1 MRETLLSYLPE
12 FLERGDDT
20 ALMGRSGLR
29 TDYWSYRRLA
39 ETAFQVARE
48 LGSRGLGLGDRL
60 VLWEDNSPEWVAA
73 FLGCLMRGVVVVPLD
88 VQSSPG
94 FVAGIERQTRPGL
107 VLGGSAGAA
116 LEELQSPADSVAGFC
131 RSAARQP
138 PTPDWNFAGKVTG
151 DHLAEIVFTSGTT
164 AAPKGIRL
172 THRNLLANLT
182 PLETEIRKYA
192 KWAAPVHPIRFL
204 SLLPLSHVFGQMMG
218 IFVPPLL
225 GGQALFLNTLNPS
238 EIISAIRRERIS
250 VLATVPRI
258 LDLLRDKIERD
269 EAAQNLRP
277 PLGELFDRSAGR
289 HWLRRWWM
297 FRHVRRRFGWKF
309 WAFLSGGATLD
320 SSTEEFWKKLGYV
333 VMQGYGMTEAAA
345 IISLAH
351 PFRPGRGSIGKP
363 MPGQE
368 IKLDEGGEI
377 LVRGRNISS
386 GYWGTEESSLTD
398 GEGWLRTGD
407 LGQRDDRGNLY
418 FRGRRK
424 EVIVT
429 SAGLNVYPA
438 DIESALNRQ
447 PEIGGS
453 AVVGVDSARGPE
465 PVAVLIPKSPDADP
479 SAAVQRANQSLSPY
493 QQIRH
498 WVVWPERDF
507 PRTATQKVRK
517 RDLVRFASRQGG
529 EPSGQVGD
537 NLEGLRGEILAIV
550 ESITGTS
557 PQRRDREANL
567 TTDLKLDSL
576 ARVALIT
583 QLEDRFRRD
592 LDESKVTEALTL
604 GDLEELLSHP
614 DSLPEAGLREA
625 VPQSP
630 ESGGDPRAPS
640 DPLPDPGSS
649 RAAPGTSGRSWRPYP
664 YPYWSLRRPAT
675 WIRFLFQHCL
685 IRPLTHLLCWTRVS
699 GRRHWRGLREP
710 VLVIANHVTFFDPA
724 LVLARMPWRYRN
736 RLAVAMIGERLRDF
750 RYPPPGRG
758 LARFTDYL
766 AYGATA
772 GGFNA
777 FSLPRLTGFRRS
789 FDYAGEAM
797 DRGYSVL
804 VFPEGARTKDGEI
817 QPFQAG
823 IGLLAA
829 GLGTPVVPAR
839 IEGLYELKQR
849 RFAGIRWPFTR
860 PGQVSVTFGPPLR
873 PSPSDSPQDL
883 TRELEK
889 RLRGLRYRKASAFPE
904 TTGGVIEEGSKK
916 DIHEG
921 TRRTKKGH

>member
-12 FLERGDDT
+12 FLDRGEDT
-20 ALMGRSGLR
+20 ALMGRAGLR

-48 LGSRGLGLGDRL
+48 LGSRGLCLGDRL
-60 VLWEDNSPEWVAA
+60 VLWEDNSPAWVAA

-88 VQSSPG
+88 VQSSPE
-94 FVAGIERQTRPGL
+94 FVAGIERQTRPKL
-107 VLGGSAGAA
+107 VLGGGGGAS
-116 LEELQSPADSVAGFC
+116 LEGLKSPVDSVAGFC
-131 RSAARQP
+131 RSAAAQP
-138 PTPDWNFAGKVTG
+138 PTPDWSYAGKVSG
-151 DHLAEIVFTSGTT
+151 EHLAQIVFTSGTT

-182 PLETEIRKYA
+182 PLEREIRKYA
-192 KWAAPVHPIRFL
+192 RWAAPVHPLRFL

-250 VLATVPRI
+250 MLATVPRV
-258 LDLLRDKIERD
+258 LELLRDKIERD
-269 EAAQNLRP
+269 EAARNRP
-277 PLGELFDRSAGR
+277 PLAELFDRSAGR
-289 HWLRRWWM
+289 HWVRRWWT

-309 WAFLSGGATLD
+309 WAILSGGATLD
-320 SSTEEFWKKLGYV
+320 SGAEEFWKRLGYA

-345 IISLAH
+345 VISLVH
-351 PFRPGRGSIGKP
+351 PFRPGRGTIGKP

-377 LVRGRNISS
+377 LVRGRNVSP
-386 GYWGTEESSLTD
+386 GYWGAEEASLTD
-398 GEGWLRTGD
+398 DEGWLRTGD
-407 LGQRDDRGNLY
+407 LGQRDEKGNLY

-438 DIESALNRQ
+438 DIEASLNRQ
-447 PEIGGS
+447 PEIGAS
-453 AVVGVDSARGPE
+453 AVVGVEGAQGPE
-465 PVAVLIPKSPDADP
+465 PVAVLIPKSPEADV
-479 SAAVQRANQSLSPY
+479 SAAVQRANQGLSPY
-493 QQIRH
+493 QQIRR

-517 RDLVRFASRQGG
+517 RDLVRFASRQGR
-529 EPSGQVGD
+529 EPAGQIGD
-537 NLEGLRGEILAIV
+537 NPEGLRGEILTIV

-557 PQRRDREANL
+557 PQRRDRQANL
-567 TTDLKLDSL
+567 TSDLKLDSL

-583 QLEDRFRRD
+583 RLEDRFRMD
-592 LDESKVTEALTL
+592 LDESRVTEALTL
-604 GDLEELLSHP
+604 GDLEDLLRLP
-614 DSLPEAGLREA
+614 DGLSEDGRSEAAR
-625 VPQSP
+625 PSS
-630 ESGGDPRAPS
+630 ESGGDLQPPS
-640 DPLPDPGSS
+640 DPPPDPGSS
-649 RAAPGTSGRSWRPYP
+649 QAVPESSGRSWRPYP
-664 YPYWSLRRPAT
+664 YPTWSLRRPAA
-675 WIRFLFQHCL
+675 WMRFLFQHCL
-685 IRPLTHLLCWTRVS
+685 IWPLTHLLCWPRVS

-736 RLAVAMIGERLRDF
+736 RLAIAMIGERLRDF

-758 LARFTDYL
+758 PARYTDYL
-766 AYGATA
+766 AYGVTA

-777 FSLPRLTGFRRS
+777 FSLPRQSGFRRS

-804 VFPEGARTKDGEI
+804 VFPEGARTTDGEM
-817 QPFQAG
+817 QPFLAG

-829 GLGTPVVPAR
+829 GLGAPVVPAR
-839 IEGLYELKQR
+839 IEGLHELKQK
-849 RFAGIRWPFTR
+849 RFGGIHWPFTR
-860 PGQVSVTFGPPLR
+860 PGQVSVTFGSPLR
-873 PSPSDSPQDL
+873 PSHSDSPQEL
-883 TRELEK
+883 TRELER
-889 RLRGLRYRKASAFPE
+889 RLRGLSYRKA
-904 TTGGVIEEGSKK
+904 
-916 DIHEG
+916 
-921 TRRTKKGH
+921 

>member
-12 FLERGDDT
+12 FLNRGEDT

-48 LGSRGLGLGDRL
+48 LGARGLVRGDRL
-60 VLWEDNSPEWVAA
+60 LLREDNSPQWVAV

-88 VQSSPG
+88 VQSSPE
-94 FVAGIERQTRPGL
+94 FIAGVERQTQPKL
-107 VLGGSAGAA
+107 VLGAGSGASPAGR
-116 LEELQSPADSVAGFC
+116 QSPPDSLAAFC
-131 RSAARQP
+131 RSAASQA
-138 PTPDWNFAGKVTG
+138 PTPDWSYAGKVTG

-182 PLETEIRKYA
+182 PLEAEIRKYV
-192 KWAAPVHPIRFL
+192 KWAAPVHPIGFL

-258 LDLLRDKIERD
+258 LELLRDKVERD
-269 EAAQNLRP
+269 EAAQDRRP
-277 PLGELFDRSAGR
+277 PLAELFERSAGR
-289 HWLRRWWM
+289 HWLRRWWT

-309 WAFLSGGATLD
+309 WAFLSGGAALD
-320 SSTEEFWKKLGYV
+320 SGTEEFWKKLGYV
-333 VMQGYGMTEAAA
+333 VTQGYGMTEAAA
-345 IISLAH
+345 VISLAH

-377 LVRGRNISS
+377 LVRGRNVSP

-438 DIESALNRQ
+438 DIEAALNRQ
-447 PEIGGS
+447 PEIGAS
-453 AVVGVDSARGPE
+453 AVVGVDGAQGPE
-465 PVAVLIPKSPDADP
+465 PVAVLILRNQEVDP
-479 SAAVQRANQSLSPY
+479 AAAVQRANRGLSPY

-517 RDLVRFASRQGG
+517 RDLVRFASRQGA
-529 EPSGQVGD
+529 EPGGRAGD
-537 NLEGLRGEILAIV
+537 DQGSLLGEILLLA
-550 ESITGTS
+550 EGITGAS
-557 PQRRDREANL
+557 PQRRDRQANL
-567 TTDLKLDSL
+567 TVDLKLDSL

-583 QLEDRFRRD
+583 QLEDRFRMD
-592 LDESKVTEALTL
+592 LDESQVTAALTL
-604 GDLEELLSHP
+604 GDLEGLLRHP
-614 DSLPEAGLREA
+614 EGLSESGRPEA
-625 VPQSP
+625 VPPSP
-630 ESGGDPRAPS
+630 EGGGDSPAPS
-640 DPLPDPGSS
+640 DPLPDPGPS
-649 RAAPGTSGRSWRPYP
+649 RSHPETSGRSWRPYP
-664 YPYWSLRRPAT
+664 YPYWSLRRPAA
-675 WIRFLFQHCL
+675 WLRFLFQHCL
-685 IRPLTHLLCWTRVS
+685 IWPLTHLLCWTRVG

-724 LVLARMPWRYRN
+724 LILARLPWRYRN
-736 RLAVAMIGERLRDF
+736 RLAAAMIGERLRDF
-750 RYPPPGRG
+750 RYPPPARG
-758 LARFTDYL
+758 PARFTDYL

-777 FSLPRLTGFRRS
+777 FPLPQKSGFRRS

-804 VFPEGARTKDGEI
+804 VFPEGARTRDGEI

-829 GLGTPVVPAR
+829 GLGAPIVPAR
-839 IEGLYELKQR
+839 IEGLYDLKQR

-873 PSPSDSPQDL
+873 PSPSDSPQEL

-889 RLRGLRYRKASAFPE
+889 RLRGLSYRRASGQPE
-904 TTGGVIEEGSKK
+904 TKK
-916 DIHEG
+916 E
-921 TRRTKKGH
+921 

>member
-12 FLERGDDT
+12 LLERGEDT

-39 ETAFQVARE
+39 ETAFRVARE
-48 LGSRGLGLGDRL
+48 LGARGLVKGDRL
-60 VLWEDNSPEWVAA
+60 VLWEDNSPQWVAV

-88 VQSSPG
+88 VQSSSE
-94 FVAGIERQTRPGL
+94 FVAGIERQTRPKL
-107 VLGGSAGAA
+107 VLGGSPGAA

-138 PTPDWNFAGKVTG
+138 PTPDWSTAGKVTA

-164 AAPKGIRL
+164 ASPKGIRL

-182 PLETEIRKYA
+182 PLETEIRKYV

-238 EIISAIRRERIS
+238 EIIAAIRRERIS

-258 LDLLRDKIERD
+258 LELLRDKVERD
-269 EAAQNLRP
+269 EAGRNGRP
-277 PLGELFDRSAGR
+277 PLAELFDRSAGR

-333 VMQGYGMTEAAA
+333 VTQGYGMTEAAA

-386 GYWGTEESSLTD
+386 GYWGTEESTLTD

-438 DIESALNRQ
+438 DIETALNRQ
-447 PEIGGS
+447 PEIGAS
-453 AVVGVDSARGPE
+453 AVVGVESTQGPE
-465 PVAVLIPKSPDADP
+465 PVAVLILRSPEADP
-479 SAAVQRANQSLSPY
+479 SKAVQRANQSLSPY

-517 RDLVRFASRQGG
+517 RDLVRFASRQGR
-529 EPSGQVGD
+529 EPAGQAGGSQD
-537 NLEGLRGEILAIV
+537 SLLGEILTLV
-550 ESITGTS
+550 EGITGAS

-567 TTDLKLDSL
+567 TVDLKLDSL

-583 QLEDRFRRD
+583 QLEDRFRMD

-604 GDLEELLSHP
+604 GDLEELLRHP
-614 DSLPEAGLREA
+614 EGLAEADRPEP
-625 VPQSP
+625 VPPSP
-630 ESGGDPRAPS
+630 ETGGDPGAPS
-640 DPLPDPGSS
+640 DPLPGPGSS
-649 RAAPGTSGRSWRPYP
+649 RAAPETSGRSWRPYP

-675 WIRFLFQHCL
+675 WMRFLFQHCL
-685 IRPLTHLLCWTRVS
+685 IRPLTYLLCWTRVS
-699 GRRHWRGLREP
+699 GGRHWRGLREP

-777 FSLPRLTGFRRS
+777 FSLPRQTGFRRS

-804 VFPEGARTKDGEI
+804 VFPEGARTEDGEI
-817 QPFQAG
+817 APFQAG

-829 GLGTPVVPAR
+829 GLGAPVMPAR

-889 RLRGLRYRKASAFPE
+889 RLRGLSQRKA
-904 TTGGVIEEGSKK
+904 
-916 DIHEG
+916 
-921 TRRTKKGH
+921 

>member
-12 FLERGDDT
+12 FLDRGEDT

-39 ETAFQVARE
+39 RTAFQVGRE

-60 VLWEDNSPEWVAA
+60 VLWEDNSPAWVAA

-88 VQSSPG
+88 VQSSPE
-94 FVAGIERQTRPGL
+94 FVAGIEHQTRPKL
-107 VLGGSAGAA
+107 VLGGGPGASVEN
-116 LEELQSPADSVAGFC
+116 LKSPLDSVAAFC
-131 RSAARQP
+131 RSAAAQA
-138 PTPDWNFAGKVTG
+138 PTPDWSYAGKVTG

-164 AAPKGIRL
+164 AEPKGIRL

-182 PLETEIRKYA
+182 PLETEIRKYL
-192 KWAAPVHPIRFL
+192 KWEAPVHPIRFL

-250 VLATVPRI
+250 MLATVPRI
-258 LDLLRDKIERD
+258 LELLRDKIERD
-269 EAAQNLRP
+269 EAAQNSRP
-277 PLGELFDRSAGR
+277 PLAELFERSHGH
-289 HWLRRWWM
+289 HWLRRWWT

-309 WAFLSGGATLD
+309 WAFLSGGAALD
-320 SSTEEFWKKLGYV
+320 SSTEEFWKRLGYA
-333 VMQGYGMTEAAA
+333 VMQGYGMTETAAV
-345 IISLAH
+345 ISLAH
-351 PFRPGRGSIGKP
+351 PLRPGRGSIGKP

-377 LVRGRNISS
+377 LVRGRNVSP
-386 GYWGTEESSLTD
+386 GYWGAEDAPLTD
-398 GEGWLRTGD
+398 EEGWLRTGD
-407 LGQRDDRGNLY
+407 LGQRDARGNLY

-438 DIESALNRQ
+438 DIEASLNRQ
-447 PEIGGS
+447 PEIGAS
-453 AVVGVDSARGPE
+453 AVVGVDGAQGPE
-465 PVAVLIPKSPDADP
+465 PVAVLILRSPDADP
-479 SAAVQRANQSLSPY
+479 STAVQRANQGLSPY

-517 RDLVRFASRQGG
+517 RDLVRFASRQGA
-529 EPSGQVGD
+529 EPGGQAVDEQGS
-537 NLEGLRGEILAIV
+537 LLGEILTLV
-550 ESITGTS
+550 EGITGTS
-557 PQRRDREANL
+557 PRRRDREANL
-567 TTDLKLDSL
+567 TSDLKLDSL

-583 QLEDRFRRD
+583 QLEDRFRMD
-592 LDESKVTEALTL
+592 LDESKVTAALTL
-604 GDLEELLSHP
+604 GDLERLLSP
-614 DSLPEAGLREA
+614 ADGLPEAGRSEA
-625 VPQSP
+625 AHPSP
-630 ESGGDPRAPS
+630 ETGGGPRAPS
-640 DPLPDPGSS
+640 GARRDPGPS
-649 RAAPGTSGRSWRPYP
+649 RSHPEASVRPWRPYP

-675 WIRFLFQHCL
+675 WMRFLFQHCL
-685 IRPLTHLLCWTRVS
+685 IWPLTHLLCWTRVG

-710 VLVIANHVTFFDPA
+710 VLVIANHVTYFDPA

-777 FSLPRLTGFRRS
+777 FSLPRQTGFRRS

-804 VFPEGARTKDGEI
+804 VFPEGARTKDGEM

-829 GLGTPVVPAR
+829 GLGAPVIPAR
-839 IEGLYELKQR
+839 IEGLFELKKK
-849 RFAGIRWPFTR
+849 RFGGIRWPFTR

-873 PSPSDSPQDL
+873 PSPSDSPQAL

-889 RLRGLRYRKASAFPE
+889 RVRGLS
-904 TTGGVIEEGSKK
+904 
-916 DIHEG
+916 
-921 TRRTKKGH
+921 RRTA

>member
-12 FLERGDDT
+12 FLDRGDDT

-39 ETAFQVARE
+39 ETAFQVGRE

-60 VLWEDNSPEWVAA
+60 VLWEDNSPQWVAT

-88 VQSSPG
+88 VQSSPE
-94 FVAGIERQTRPGL
+94 FVAGIERQTRPKL
-107 VLGGSAGAA
+107 VLGGRPGASFDD
-116 LEELQSPADSVAGFC
+116 LHSPSEPVAAFC
-131 RSAARQP
+131 RSAAGQP
-138 PTPDWNFAGKVTG
+138 PTPDWSNAGKVTG

-182 PLETEIRKYA
+182 PLETEIRKYV

-238 EIISAIRRERIS
+238 EIIAAIRRERIS

-258 LDLLRDKIERD
+258 LELLQDKVERD

-277 PLGELFDRSAGR
+277 PLGELFDHSAGR

-309 WAFLSGGATLD
+309 WALLSGGATLD

-447 PEIGGS
+447 PEIGDS

-465 PVAVLIPKSPDADP
+465 PVAVVIPKSPDADP
-479 SAAVQRANQSLSPY
+479 SAAVQRANQGLSPY

-517 RDLVRFASRQGG
+517 RDLVRFASRQGSEPAG
-529 EPSGQVGD
+529 PSGAEQD
-537 NLEGLRGEILAIV
+537 SLLGEILMLV
-550 ESITGTS
+550 EGITGAS
-557 PQRRDREANL
+557 PQRRDRKASL
-567 TTDLKLDSL
+567 TADLKLDSL

-583 QLEDRFRRD
+583 QLEDRFRMD

-604 GDLEELLSHP
+604 GDLEELLRRP
-614 DSLPEAGLREA
+614 DALPKARPPGA
-625 VPQSP
+625 VAPIP
-630 ESGGDPRAPS
+630 ESGGAPRAPEE
-640 DPLPDPGSS
+640 PFPAVPGPSL
-649 RAAPGTSGRSWRPYP
+649 RSWRPYP
-664 YPYWSLRRPAT
+664 YPYWSLRRPAA
-675 WIRFLFQHCL
+675 WLRFLFQHCL
-685 IRPLTHLLCWTRVS
+685 IWPLTHLLCWTRVS

-758 LARFTDYL
+758 VARFTDYL

-777 FSLPRLTGFRRS
+777 FSLPRQTGFRRS

-804 VFPEGARTKDGEI
+804 VFPEGARTKDGEMA
-817 QPFQAG
+817 PFQAG

-829 GLGTPVVPAR
+829 GLGAPVVPAR

-849 RFAGIRWPFTR
+849 RFAGVRWPFTR

-873 PSPSDSPQDL
+873 PSLSDSPQDL

-889 RLRGLRYRKASAFPE
+889 RLRGLSRRK
-904 TTGGVIEEGSKK
+904 GSTA
-916 DIHEG
+916 G
-921 TRRTKKGH
+921 

>member
-12 FLERGDDT
+12 FLDRGEDR

-48 LGSRGLGLGDRL
+48 LGSRGLCLGDRL
-60 VLWEDNSPEWVAA
+60 VLWEDNSPEWVAT

-88 VQSSPG
+88 VQSSPE
-94 FVAGIERQTRPGL
+94 FVAGIERQTRPKL
-107 VLGGSAGAA
+107 VLGGGSSAPV
-116 LEELQSPADSVAGFC
+116 EDPQSPADSVAGFC
-131 RSAARQP
+131 RSAAAHP
-138 PTPDWNFAGKVTG
+138 PTPDWSYAGKVTG

-182 PLETEIRKYA
+182 PLETEIRKYV

-225 GGQALFLNTLNPS
+225 GGQALFLNSLNPS

-250 VLATVPRI
+250 MLATVPRI
-258 LDLLRDKIERD
+258 LELLRDKIERD
-269 EAAQNLRP
+269 EAAQNRRP
-277 PLGELFDRSAGR
+277 PLAELFDRSDGR
-289 HWLRRWWM
+289 HWLHRWWT

-309 WAFLSGGATLD
+309 WAFLSGGAALD
-320 SSTEEFWKKLGYV
+320 SGTEDFWKRMGYA
-333 VMQGYGMTEAAA
+333 VMQGYGMTETAA

-377 LVRGRNISS
+377 LVRGRNISP
-386 GYWGTEESSLTD
+386 GYWGAEDAPLTD
-398 GEGWLRTGD
+398 KEGWLRTGD
-407 LGQRDDRGNLY
+407 LGQQDARGNLY

-438 DIESALNRQ
+438 DIETALNRQ
-447 PEIGGS
+447 PEIGAS
-453 AVVGVDSARGPE
+453 AVVGVEGAQGPE
-465 PVAVLIPKSPDADP
+465 PVAVLILSSPEADP
-479 SAAVQRANQSLSPY
+479 STAVQRANQRLSPY

-498 WVVWPERDF
+498 WVVWPRRDF
-507 PRTATQKVRK
+507 PRTTTQKVRK
-517 RDLVRFASRQGG
+517 GDLVRFVSRQGG
-529 EPSGQVGD
+529 EPTGQAGD
-537 NLEGLRGEILAIV
+537 SQESLLGEILAMV
-550 ESITGTS
+550 ERITGAS
-557 PQRRDREANL
+557 PLRRDREANL
-567 TTDLKLDSL
+567 TSDLKLDSL

-583 QLEDRFRRD
+583 QLEDRFQID
-592 LDESKVTEALTL
+592 LDESQVTAALTL
-604 GDLEELLSHP
+604 GDLESLLLRS
-614 DSLPEAGLREA
+614 DRMPEAGRPEA
-625 VPQSP
+625 ASP
-630 ESGGDPRAPS
+630 TTETGGGPPDPSGAPPDPSRFR
-640 DPLPDPGSS
+640 PDPG
-649 RAAPGTSGRSWRPYP
+649 TSVTAWRPYP
-664 YPYWSLRRPAT
+664 YPHWGLRRPAA

-685 IRPLTHLLCWTRVS
+685 IWPLTHLLCWTRVG

-710 VLVIANHVTFFDPA
+710 VLVIANHVTFLDPA
-724 LVLARMPWRYRN
+724 LILSCLPWRYRN
-736 RLAVAMIGERLRDF
+736 RLAIAMIGERLRDF

-758 LARFTDYL
+758 LARFTDTL
-766 AYGATA
+766 AYGVTA
-772 GGFNA
+772 CGFNA
-777 FSLPRLTGFRRS
+777 FPLPKQSGFRRS

-829 GLGTPVVPAR
+829 GLGAPVVPAR
-839 IEGLYELKQR
+839 IEGLYELKQK
-849 RFAGIRWPFTR
+849 RFGGIRWPFAW

-873 PSPSDSPQDL
+873 PSDSDSPQAL
-883 TRELEK
+883 TRELEERVK
-889 RLRGLRYRKASAFPE
+889 GLSRRKA
-904 TTGGVIEEGSKK
+904 
-916 DIHEG
+916 
-921 TRRTKKGH
+921 

>member
-20 ALMGRSGLR
+20 ALMGRAGLR

-48 LGSRGLGLGDRL
+48 LGSRGLCLGDRL
-60 VLWEDNSPEWVAA
+60 VLWEDNSPEWVAV
-73 FLGCLMRGVVVVPLD
+73 FMGCLMRGVVVVPLD
-88 VQSSPG
+88 VQNSPE
-94 FVAGIERQTRPGL
+94 FVAGIERQTRPKL
-107 VLGGSAGAA
+107 VLGGSPGAA
-116 LEELQSPADSVAGFC
+116 LVELQAPADSVAEFC
-131 RSAARQP
+131 HSAARQA
-138 PTPDWNFAGKVTG
+138 PTPDWSYAGKVTG

-164 AAPKGIRL
+164 ATPKGIRL
-172 THRNLLANLT
+172 THRNLLSNLT
-182 PLETEIRKYA
+182 PLETEIRKYV

-225 GGQALFLNTLNPS
+225 GGQSLFLNTLNPS

-250 VLATVPRI
+250 MLATVPRI
-258 LDLLRDKIERD
+258 LELLRDKIERD
-269 EAAQNLRP
+269 EATRNRRP
-277 PLGELFDRSAGR
+277 SLAELFDRSAGQ
-289 HWLRRWWM
+289 HWLRRWWT

-320 SSTEEFWKKLGYV
+320 SGTEDFWKRMGYA
-333 VMQGYGMTEAAA
+333 VMQGYGMTETAA

-368 IKLDEGGEI
+368 IKLDEQGEI
-377 LVRGRNISS
+377 LVRGRNISP
-386 GYWGTEESSLTD
+386 GYWGAGEASLTD
-398 GEGWLRTGD
+398 QEGWLRTGD
-407 LGQRDDRGNLY
+407 LGQRDEKGNLY

-429 SAGLNVYPA
+429 SAGLNVFPA
-438 DIESALNRQ
+438 DIEASLNRQ
-447 PEIGGS
+447 PEIGTS
-453 AVVGVDSARGPE
+453 AVVGVDGAQGPE
-465 PVAVLIPKSPDADP
+465 PVAVLILSSPEADP
-479 SAAVQRANQSLSPY
+479 STAVQRANQSLSPY

-498 WVVWPERDF
+498 WVIWPERDF

-517 RDLVRFASRQGG
+517 RDLVRFATRQGR
-529 EPSGQVGD
+529 EPAGPVGD
-537 NLEGLRGEILAIV
+537 NPEGLRGEILTIV

-567 TTDLKLDSL
+567 TSDLKLDSL

-583 QLEDRFRRD
+583 QLEDRFQMD

-604 GDLEELLSHP
+604 GDLEQLIGRPVGLAEGGP
-614 DSLPEAGLREA
+614 PESIPPG
-625 VPQSP
+625 P
-630 ESGGDPRAPS
+630 ESGGDRRAPS
-640 DPLPDPGSS
+640 EARPDPGPS
-649 RAAPGTSGRSWRPYP
+649 RPDREAPARSWRPYP

-685 IRPLTHLLCWTRVS
+685 IWPLTHLLCWTRVS
-699 GRRHWRGLREP
+699 GRRHWEGLREP

-724 LVLARMPWRYRN
+724 PIMAGLPWRHRN

-750 RYPPPGRG
+750 RYPLPGRG

-766 AYGATA
+766 AYGTTA

-777 FSLPRLTGFRRS
+777 FSLPRQTGFRRS

-817 QPFQAG
+817 QPFQFG

-829 GLGTPVVPAR
+829 GLGAPVVPAR

-849 RFAGIRWPFTR
+849 RFAGIHWPFTR

-889 RLRGLRYRKASAFPE
+889 RVRGLSRRKASKR
-904 TTGGVIEEGSKK
+904 G
-916 DIHEG
+916 
-921 TRRTKKGH
+921 

>member
-12 FLERGDDT
+12 FLDRGEDT

-48 LGSRGLGLGDRL
+48 LGARGLVNGDRL
-60 VLWEDNSPEWVAA
+60 VLWEDNSPQWVAA

-88 VQSSPG
+88 VQSSPE
-94 FVAGIERQTRPGL
+94 FVAGIERQTRPRL
-107 VLGGSAGAA
+107 VLGGSPGAA
-116 LEELQSPADSVAGFC
+116 LEELQSPVDSVAAFC
-131 RSAARQP
+131 HSAAAQAA
-138 PTPDWNFAGKVTG
+138 TPDWSYAAKVTA

-182 PLETEIRKYA
+182 PLETEIRKYV

-258 LDLLRDKIERD
+258 LELIRDKVERD
-269 EAAQNLRP
+269 ESTQDLRP
-277 PLGELFDRSAGR
+277 PLAELFDRSAGR

-309 WAFLSGGATLD
+309 WAFLSGGAALD
-320 SSTEEFWKKLGYV
+320 PSTEEFWKKLGYV
-333 VMQGYGMTEAAA
+333 VMQGYGMTETASV
-345 IISLAH
+345 ISVAH

-377 LVRGRNISS
+377 LVRGRNVSP

-438 DIESALNRQ
+438 DIETALNRQ
-447 PEIGGS
+447 PEIGDS
-453 AVVGVDSARGPE
+453 AVVGVESAQGPE
-465 PVAVLIPKSPDADP
+465 PLAVLILKSPETDP
-479 SAAVQRANQSLSPY
+479 SAAVHRANQGLSPY

-517 RDLVRFASRQGG
+517 RDLVRFASRQGS
-529 EPSGQVGD
+529 EPTGQSGGD
-537 NLEGLRGEILAIV
+537 QDSLLGEILTLA
-550 ESITGTS
+550 EGITGAT
-557 PQRRDREANL
+557 PQRRDRDANL
-567 TTDLKLDSL
+567 SSDLKLDSL

-583 QLEDRFRRD
+583 QLEDRFRMD

-614 DSLPEAGLREA
+614 DVIPEAGRPEA
-625 VPQSP
+625 VPPSP
-630 ESGGDPRAPS
+630 EGGGDSRAPS

-649 RAAPGTSGRSWRPYP
+649 PATPQTSGRSWRPYP

-675 WIRFLFQHCL
+675 WMRFLFQL
-685 IRPLTHLLCWTRVS
+685 
-699 GRRHWRGLREP
+699 
-710 VLVIANHVTFFDPA
+710 
-724 LVLARMPWRYRN
+724 
-736 RLAVAMIGERLRDF
+736 
-750 RYPPPGRG
+750 
-758 LARFTDYL
+758 
-766 AYGATA
+766 
-772 GGFNA
+772 
-777 FSLPRLTGFRRS
+777 
-789 FDYAGEAM
+789 
-797 DRGYSVL
+797 
-804 VFPEGARTKDGEI
+804 
-817 QPFQAG
+817 
-823 IGLLAA
+823 
-829 GLGTPVVPAR
+829 
-839 IEGLYELKQR
+839 
-849 RFAGIRWPFTR
+849 
-860 PGQVSVTFGPPLR
+860 
-873 PSPSDSPQDL
+873 
-883 TRELEK
+883 
-889 RLRGLRYRKASAFPE
+889 
-904 TTGGVIEEGSKK
+904 
-916 DIHEG
+916 
-921 TRRTKKGH
+921 

>member
-12 FLERGDDT
+12 FLDRGDDT

-48 LGSRGLGLGDRL
+48 LGARGLVKGDRL
-60 VLWEDNSPEWVAA
+60 VLWEDNSPAWVAT
-73 FLGCLMRGVVVVPLD
+73 FLGCQMRGVVVVPLD
-88 VQSSPG
+88 VQSSPE
-94 FVAGIERQTRPGL
+94 FVAGIERQTRPRL
-107 VLGGSAGAA
+107 VLGGSPGAS
-116 LEELQSPADSVAGFC
+116 LEDLQAPADSVAGLC
-131 RSAARQP
+131 RSAAAQA
-138 PTPDWNFAGKVTG
+138 PTPDWSYAGKVTG
-151 DHLAEIVFTSGTT
+151 DDLAEIVFTSGTT

-182 PLETEIRKYA
+182 PLENEIRKYVR
-192 KWAAPVHPIRFL
+192 WAAPVHPIRFL

-258 LDLLRDKIERD
+258 LELLRDKVERD
-269 EAAQNLRP
+269 EAARNGRP
-277 PLGELFDRSAGR
+277 PLAELFDRSAGR
-289 HWLRRWWM
+289 HWLRRWWT

-320 SSTEEFWKKLGYV
+320 SGTEQFWKRLGYV
-333 VMQGYGMTEAAA
+333 VTQGYGMTEAAA
-345 IISLAH
+345 VISLSH
-351 PFRPGRGSIGKP
+351 PLRPGRGSIGKP

-377 LVRGRNISS
+377 LVRGRNISP
-386 GYWGTEESSLTD
+386 GYWGAEEARLTD
-398 GEGWLRTGD
+398 EEGWLRTGD
-407 LGQRDDRGNLY
+407 LGQRDEKGNLY

-438 DIESALNRQ
+438 DIEASLNRQ
-447 PEIGGS
+447 PEIGAS
-453 AVVGVDSARGPE
+453 AVVGVDGAQGPE
-465 PVAVLIPKSPDADP
+465 PVAVLILRSPEADP
-479 SAAVQRANQSLSPY
+479 STAVQRANQGLSPY

-517 RDLVRFASRQGG
+517 RDLVRFASRRGR
-529 EPSGQVGD
+529 EPAGQAGD
-537 NLEGLRGEILAIV
+537 NPEGLRGEILTIV

-557 PQRRDREANL
+557 PQRRDRQANL
-567 TTDLKLDSL
+567 TSDLKLDSL

-583 QLEDRFRRD
+583 QLEDRFRMD

-604 GDLEELLSHP
+604 GDLEALLRRP
-614 DSLPEAGLREA
+614 EALPEAGRPEA
-625 VPQSP
+625 APSGP

-640 DPLPDPGSS
+640 EARPDPGPF
-649 RAAPGTSGRSWRPYP
+649 RAVPRPSVRSWRPYP
-664 YPYWSLRRPAT
+664 YPYWSLRRPAA
-675 WIRFLFQHCL
+675 WMRFLFQHCL
-685 IRPLTHLLCWTRVS
+685 IWPLTHLLCWTRVS
-699 GRRHWRGLREP
+699 GRGHWRGLREP

-724 LVLARMPWRYRN
+724 LILARLPWRYRN
-736 RLAVAMIGERLRDF
+736 RLAIAMIGERLRDF

-758 LARFTDYL
+758 LARFTDTL
-766 AYGATA
+766 AYGVTA

-777 FSLPRLTGFRRS
+777 FSLPQQSGFRRS

-804 VFPEGARTKDGEI
+804 VFPEGARTTDGEM
-817 QPFQAG
+817 QPFLAG

-829 GLGTPVVPAR
+829 GLGAPVVPAR
-839 IEGLYELKQR
+839 IEGLHELKGK

-860 PGQVSVTFGPPLR
+860 PGQVSVTFGAPLR

-883 TRELEK
+883 TRELER
-889 RLRGLRYRKASAFPE
+889 RLRGLSRRK
-904 TTGGVIEEGSKK
+904 
-916 DIHEG
+916 D
-921 TRRTKKGH
+921 

>member
-12 FLERGDDT
+12 FLDRGEDT

-48 LGSRGLGLGDRL
+48 LGARGLVKGDRL
-60 VLWEDNSPEWVAA
+60 VLWEDNSPAWVAT
-73 FLGCLMRGVVVVPLD
+73 FMGCLMRGVVVVPLD
-88 VQSSPG
+88 VQSSPE
-94 FVAGIERQTRPGL
+94 FVAGIERQTRPKL
-107 VLGGSAGAA
+107 ILGGGSGAVP
-116 LEELQSPADSVAGFC
+116 EELQSPADSVAGFC
-131 RSAARQP
+131 QSAAAQAT
-138 PTPDWNFAGKVTG
+138 TPDWSYAGKVTG
-151 DHLAEIVFTSGTT
+151 DHLAQIVFTSGTT

-182 PLETEIRKYA
+182 PLETEIRKYV

-218 IFVPPLL
+218 IFVPPLI

-238 EIISAIRRERIS
+238 EIISAIRRDRIS
-250 VLATVPRI
+250 MLATVPRI
-258 LDLLRDKIERD
+258 LELLRDKIERD
-269 EAAQNLRP
+269 DAARNRRP
-277 PLGELFDRSAGR
+277 SLAELFDRSAGQ
-289 HWLRRWWM
+289 HWLRRWWT

-320 SSTEEFWKKLGYV
+320 SGTEQFWKRLGYV
-333 VMQGYGMTEAAA
+333 VTQGYGMTETAA

-351 PFRPGRGSIGKP
+351 PLRPGRGSIGKP

-368 IKLDEGGEI
+368 IKLDERGEI
-377 LVRGRNISS
+377 LVRGRNVSP
-386 GYWGTEESSLTD
+386 GYWGAEDVSLTD
-398 GEGWLRTGD
+398 REGWLRTGD
-407 LGQRDDRGNLY
+407 LGQRDEKGNLY

-438 DIESALNRQ
+438 DIETALNQQ
-447 PEIGGS
+447 PEIGTS
-453 AVVGVDSARGPE
+453 AVVGVDRAQGPE
-465 PVAVLIPKSPDADP
+465 PVAVLILTGPDADP
-479 SAAVQRANQSLSPY
+479 SAAVQRANQGLSPY

-498 WVVWPERDF
+498 WVVWPGRDF

-517 RDLVRFASRQGG
+517 RDLVLFASRQGS
-529 EPSGQVGD
+529 EAPGQAVD
-537 NLEGLRGEILAIV
+537 DRDSLLGEILTLA
-550 ESITGTS
+550 EDITGAS

-567 TTDLKLDSL
+567 TSDLKLDSL

-583 QLEDRFRRD
+583 QLEDRFRMD

-604 GDLEELLSHP
+604 GDLERLIGRPDGLSAAGGP
-614 DSLPEAGLREA
+614 GAAPPGPETGGDSQAP
-625 VPQSP
+625 
-630 ESGGDPRAPS
+630 SGGQPDPRPS
-640 DPLPDPGSS
+640 RPD
-649 RAAPGTSGRSWRPYP
+649 RETSARSWRPYP

-675 WIRFLFQHCL
+675 WMRFLFQHCL
-685 IRPLTHLLCWTRVS
+685 IWPLTHLLCWTRVS
-699 GRRHWRGLREP
+699 GRSHWEGLREP

-724 LVLARMPWRYRN
+724 LVMAGLPWRHRN

-750 RYPPPGRG
+750 RYPLPGRG

-766 AYGATA
+766 AFGATA

-777 FSLPRLTGFRRS
+777 FSLPRQTGFRRS

-804 VFPEGARTKDGEI
+804 VFPEGARTTDGEI
-817 QPFQAG
+817 APFQAG

-829 GLGTPVVPAR
+829 GLGAPVVPAR
-839 IEGLYELKQR
+839 IEGLYELKQK
-849 RFAGIRWPFTR
+849 RFGGIHWPFTR

-873 PSPSDSPQDL
+873 PSASDSPQDL

-889 RLRGLRYRKASAFPE
+889 RVRDLGRRKA
-904 TTGGVIEEGSKK
+904 
-916 DIHEG
+916 
-921 TRRTKKGH
+921 

>member
-12 FLERGDDT
+12 FLDRGEDT
-20 ALMGRSGLR
+20 ALMGRAGLR
-29 TDYWSYRRLA
+29 TDYWSYCRLA

-48 LGSRGLGLGDRL
+48 LGARGLGLGDRL
-60 VLWEDNSPEWVAA
+60 VLWEDNSPAWVAT

-88 VQSSPG
+88 VQSSSE
-94 FVAGIERQTRPGL
+94 FVAGIERQTRPKL
-107 VLGGSAGAA
+107 VLGGGSGAS
-116 LEELQSPADSVAGFC
+116 LDDLQSPVDSVAGFC
-131 RSAARQP
+131 RSAAAQAP
-138 PTPDWNFAGKVTG
+138 APDWSYADKVTG
-151 DHLAEIVFTSGTT
+151 DHLAQIVFTSGTT

-182 PLETEIRKYA
+182 PLEREIGKYA

-250 VLATVPRI
+250 MLATVPRI
-258 LDLLRDKIERD
+258 LELLRDKVERD
-269 EAAQNLRP
+269 EAARNRP
-277 PLGELFDRSAGR
+277 PLAELFDRSAGR
-289 HWLRRWWM
+289 HWLRRWWT

-320 SSTEEFWKKLGYV
+320 AGTEEFWKRLGYA

-345 IISLAH
+345 VISLVH

-368 IKLDEGGEI
+368 IKLDQGGEI
-377 LVRGRNISS
+377 LVRGRNVSP
-386 GYWGTEESSLTD
+386 GYWGAEDASLTD
-398 GEGWLRTGD
+398 EEGWLRTGD
-407 LGQRDDRGNLY
+407 LGQRDEKGNLY

-438 DIESALNRQ
+438 DIEASLNRQ
-447 PEIGGS
+447 PEIGAC
-453 AVVGVDSARGPE
+453 AVVGVEGAQGPE
-465 PVAVLIPKSPDADP
+465 PVAVLIPRSPEADP
-479 SAAVQRANQSLSPY
+479 SAAVQRANQGLSPY
-493 QQIRH
+493 QQIRR

-529 EPSGQVGD
+529 EPAGPVGG
-537 NLEGLRGEILAIV
+537 NPEGLPGEILAMV
-550 ESITGTS
+550 ESITGTA
-557 PQRRDREANL
+557 PQRRDRQANL
-567 TTDLKLDSL
+567 TSDLKLDSL

-583 QLEDRFRRD
+583 RLEDRFRMD
-592 LDESKVTEALTL
+592 LDESRVTEALTL
-604 GDLEELLSHP
+604 GDLEELLRRP
-614 DSLPEAGLREA
+614 DGLPEDGRSEVAR
-625 VPQSP
+625 PSP
-630 ESGGDPRAPS
+630 ESGGALQAPS
-640 DPLPDPGSS
+640 EARPDPGPS
-649 RAAPGTSGRSWRPYP
+649 RPHRETSGRSWRPYP
-664 YPYWSLRRPAT
+664 YPTWSLKRPAT
-675 WIRFLFQHCL
+675 WMRFLFQHGL
-685 IRPLTHLLCWTRVS
+685 IWPLTHLLCWTRVR

-724 LVLARMPWRYRN
+724 LVLARLPWRYRN
-736 RLAVAMIGERLRDF
+736 RLAIAMIGERLRDF
-750 RYPPPGRG
+750 RYPPAGRG
-758 LARFTDYL
+758 PARCTDYL
-766 AYGATA
+766 AYGVTA

-777 FSLPRLTGFRRS
+777 FSLPRQSGFRRS

-804 VFPEGARTKDGEI
+804 VFPEGARTADGEM
-817 QPFQAG
+817 QPFLAG

-829 GLGTPVVPAR
+829 GLGAPVVPAR

-849 RFAGIRWPFTR
+849 RFGGVRWPFTR

-873 PSPSDSPQDL
+873 PSPSDSPQEL
-883 TRELEK
+883 TRELER
-889 RLRGLRYRKASAFPE
+889 RLRGLSHGKA
-904 TTGGVIEEGSKK
+904 
-916 DIHEG
+916 
-921 TRRTKKGH
+921 

>member
-12 FLERGDDT
+12 FLDRGEDT

-39 ETAFQVARE
+39 QTAFQVARE
-48 LGSRGLGLGDRL
+48 LGARGLVKGDRL
-60 VLWEDNSPEWVAA
+60 VLWEDNSPAWVAT
-73 FLGCLMRGVVVVPLD
+73 FMGCLMRGVVVVPLD
-88 VQSSPG
+88 VQSSPE
-94 FVAGIERQTRPGL
+94 FVAGIERQTRPRL
-107 VLGGSAGAA
+107 VLGGSPGAS
-116 LEELQSPADSVAGFC
+116 LEGLQSPGDSVAGFC
-131 RSAARQP
+131 LSAAAQP
-138 PTPDWNFAGKVTG
+138 ATPDWSYAGKVTG
-151 DHLAEIVFTSGTT
+151 DHLAQIVFTSGTT

-172 THRNLLANLT
+172 THRNLLSNLT

-250 VLATVPRI
+250 MLATVPRI
-258 LDLLRDKIERD
+258 LELLRDKIERD
-269 EAAQNLRP
+269 EAARNRRP
-277 PLGELFDRSAGR
+277 PLAELFERSAGQ
-289 HWLRRWWM
+289 HWLRRWWT

-320 SSTEEFWKKLGYV
+320 SGTEDFWKRMGYAV
-333 VMQGYGMTEAAA
+333 IQGYGMTETAA

-351 PFRPGRGSIGKP
+351 PLRPGRGSIGKP

-368 IKLDEGGEI
+368 IKLDERGEI
-377 LVRGRNISS
+377 LVRGRNISP
-386 GYWGTEESSLTD
+386 GYWGAEEAPLTD
-398 GEGWLRTGD
+398 EDGWLRTGD
-407 LGQRDDRGNLY
+407 LGERDVRGNLY

-429 SAGLNVYPA
+429 SAGLNVYPG
-438 DIESALNRQ
+438 DIEAVLNQQ
-447 PEIGGS
+447 PEIGSS
-453 AVVGVDSARGPE
+453 AVVGVEGVQGPE
-465 PVAVLIPKSPDADP
+465 PVAVLIMRSPEVDP
-479 SAAVQRANQSLSPY
+479 SAAVQRANQGLSSY
-493 QQIRH
+493 QQVRH

-517 RDLVRFASRQGG
+517 RDLVRFASRQGRDVPG
-529 EPSGQVGD
+529 HGGD
-537 NLEGLRGEILAIV
+537 DQDSLLGEILTLI
-550 ESITGTS
+550 EGITGTS
-557 PQRRDREANL
+557 PQRRDRQANL
-567 TTDLKLDSL
+567 TSDLKLDSL
-576 ARVALIT
+576 ARVALVT
-583 QLEDRFRRD
+583 QLEDRLRMD
-592 LDESKVTEALTL
+592 LDESKVSEALTL
-604 GDLEELLSHP
+604 GDLERLIGRPEGLSEDARTEAAP
-614 DSLPEAGLREA
+614 PGPETAGDS
-625 VPQSP
+625 Q
-630 ESGGDPRAPS
+630 APS
-640 DPLPDPGSS
+640 EARPDPDPA
-649 RAAPGTSGRSWRPYP
+649 RPDRENSGRSWRPYP

-675 WIRFLFQHCL
+675 WIRYIFQHCL
-685 IRPLTHLLCWTRVS
+685 IWPLTHLLCWTRVS
-699 GRRHWRGLREP
+699 GRRHWHGLREP

-724 LVLARMPWRYRN
+724 LILARLPRRHRN
-736 RLAVAMIGERLRDF
+736 RLAIAMIGERLRDF

-777 FSLPRLTGFRRS
+777 FSLPRQTGFRRS

-804 VFPEGARTKDGEI
+804 VFPEGARTKDGEM
-817 QPFQAG
+817 QPFQFG

-829 GLGTPVVPAR
+829 GLGAPVVPAR

-849 RFAGIRWPFTR
+849 RFAGIHWPFTR

-889 RLRGLRYRKASAFPE
+889 RVRGLSRRKASKR
-904 TTGGVIEEGSKK
+904 G
-916 DIHEG
+916 
-921 TRRTKKGH
+921 

>member
-12 FLERGDDT
+12 FLDRGEDT

-39 ETAFQVARE
+39 ETAFRVARE
-48 LGSRGLGLGDRL
+48 LGARGLVKGDRL
-60 VLWEDNSPEWVAA
+60 VLWEDNSPEWVAV
-73 FLGCLMRGVVVVPLD
+73 FMGCLMRGVVVVPLD
-88 VQSSPG
+88 VQSSPE
-94 FVAGIERQTRPGL
+94 FVAGIERQTRPKL
-107 VLGGSAGAA
+107 VLGGGPGAS
-116 LEELQSPADSVAGFC
+116 LEGLQSPADSVAGFC
-131 RSAARQP
+131 HSAAAQAA
-138 PTPDWNFAGKVTG
+138 TPDWSYAGKVTG

-172 THRNLLANLT
+172 THRNLLSNLT
-182 PLETEIRKYA
+182 PLEREIRKYA

-218 IFVPPLL
+218 IFVPPLI

-250 VLATVPRI
+250 MLATVPRI
-258 LDLLRDKIERD
+258 LELLRDKVERD
-269 EAAQNLRP
+269 EAARNRHTSLA
-277 PLGELFDRSAGR
+277 ELFDRTKGQ
-289 HWLRRWWM
+289 HWLRRWWT

-320 SSTEEFWKKLGYV
+320 SGTEEFWKRLGYA
-333 VMQGYGMTEAAA
+333 VMQGYGMTETAA

-351 PFRPGRGSIGKP
+351 PLRPGRGSIGKP

-377 LVRGRNISS
+377 LVRGRNISP
-386 GYWGTEESSLTD
+386 GYWGAEDASLTD
-398 GEGWLRTGD
+398 DEGWLRTGD
-407 LGQRDDRGNLY
+407 LGQRDEKGNLY

-438 DIESALNRQ
+438 DIEASLNRQ
-447 PEIGGS
+447 PEIGAS
-453 AVVGVDSARGPE
+453 AVVGVDGAQGPE
-465 PVAVLIPKSPDADP
+465 PVAVLILRSPEADP
-479 SAAVQRANQSLSPY
+479 STAVERANRGLSPY
-493 QQIRH
+493 QQIRR

-517 RDLVRFASRQGG
+517 RDLVLFASPQGREPAGQAG
-529 EPSGQVGD
+529 EDP
-537 NLEGLRGEILAIV
+537 EGLRGEILTIV

-557 PQRRDREANL
+557 PQRRDSQANL
-567 TTDLKLDSL
+567 TSDLKLDSL

-583 QLEDRFRRD
+583 QLEDRFRMD

-604 GDLEELLSHP
+604 GDLERLIGRADGLAEHAPPGAAPPRLGIRG
-614 DSLPEAGLREA
+614 DS
-625 VPQSP
+625 Q
-630 ESGGDPRAPS
+630 APS
-640 DPLPDPGSS
+640 QAGFDQGTSRPD
-649 RAAPGTSGRSWRPYP
+649 RRTSGRTWRPYP
-664 YPYWSLRRPAT
+664 YPYWSLKRPAT
-675 WIRFLFQHCL
+675 WMRFLFQHCL
-685 IRPLTHLLCWTRVS
+685 IWPITHLLCWTRVS
-699 GRRHWRGLREP
+699 GRRHWRGLQEP

-724 LVLARMPWRYRN
+724 LIMAGLPWRHRN

-750 RYPPPGRG
+750 RYPLPGRG
-758 LARFTDYL
+758 LARFADYL
-766 AYGATA
+766 AFGTTA

-777 FSLPRLTGFRRS
+777 FSLPRQTGFRRS

-804 VFPEGARTKDGEI
+804 VFPEGARTTDGEI
-817 QPFQAG
+817 APFQAG

-829 GLGTPVVPAR
+829 GLGAPVVPAR
-839 IEGLYELKQR
+839 IEGLYELKQK
-849 RFAGIRWPFTR
+849 RFGGIHWPFTR
-860 PGQVSVTFGPPLR
+860 PGRVSVTFGPPLR

-883 TRELEK
+883 TRELEECV
-889 RLRGLRYRKASAFPE
+889 RGLSRRK
-904 TTGGVIEEGSKK
+904 
-916 DIHEG
+916 D
-921 TRRTKKGH
+921 

>member
-12 FLERGDDT
+12 FLDRGEDR

-39 ETAFQVARE
+39 RTSFQVARE
-48 LGSRGLGLGDRL
+48 LASRGLGQGDRL
-60 VLWEDNSPEWVAA
+60 LLREDNSPEWVAT

-88 VQSSPG
+88 AQSSPE
-94 FVAGIERQTRPGL
+94 FIAGVEQQTRPKI
-107 VLGGSAGAA
+107 VLGGNPGAPPEDRQA
-116 LEELQSPADSVAGFC
+116 PGDSVAQFC
-131 RSAARQP
+131 RSAARHP
-138 PTPDWNFAGKVTG
+138 PTPDWSYAGKVTG

-182 PLETEIRKYA
+182 PLEAEIRKYV

-250 VLATVPRI
+250 MLATVPRI
-258 LDLLRDKIERD
+258 LELLRDKIERD
-269 EAAQNLRP
+269 EAAQNGRS
-277 PLGELFDRSAGR
+277 PLVELFERSHGH
-289 HWLRRWWM
+289 HWLRRWWT

-309 WAFLSGGATLD
+309 WAFLSGGAALD
-320 SSTEEFWKKLGYV
+320 SGTEDFWKRMGYA
-333 VMQGYGMTEAAA
+333 VMQGYGMTETAA

-377 LVRGRNISS
+377 LVRGRNISP
-386 GYWGTEESSLTD
+386 GYWGAEDAPLTD
-398 GEGWLRTGD
+398 KEGWLRTGD
-407 LGQRDDRGNLY
+407 LGQQDARGNLY

-438 DIESALNRQ
+438 DIEAALKMQ

-453 AVVGVDSARGPE
+453 AVVGVDGPQGPE
-465 PVAVLIPKSPDADP
+465 PVAVLIMRRPETDP
-479 SAAVQRANQSLSPY
+479 STAVQRANQRLSPY

-498 WVVWPERDF
+498 WVVWPGRDF

-517 RDLVRFASRQGG
+517 GDLVRFVSRQGG
-529 EPSGQVGD
+529 EPTGQAGD
-537 NLEGLRGEILAIV
+537 SQESLLGEILAMV
-550 ESITGTS
+550 ERITGAS

-567 TTDLKLDSL
+567 TSDLKLDSL

-583 QLEDRFRRD
+583 QLEDRFRMD
-592 LDESKVTEALTL
+592 LDESKVTAALTL
-604 GDLEELLSHP
+604 GDLESLLQPS
-614 DSLPEAGLREA
+614 DRLPEAGQPEA
-625 VPQSP
+625 ARPTPGTGGESPVPSASQ
-630 ESGGDPRAPS
+630 
-640 DPLPDPGSS
+640 PDPS
-649 RAAPGTSGRSWRPYP
+649 RSRPEPGASVRPWRPYP
-664 YPYWSLRRPAT
+664 YPHWALRRPAA

-685 IRPLTHLLCWTRVS
+685 IWPLTHLLCWTRVA
-699 GRRHWRGLREP
+699 GRKHWRGLRQP
-710 VLVIANHVTFFDPA
+710 VLVIANHVTFLDPA
-724 LVLARMPWRYRN
+724 LILSCLPYRYRN
-736 RLAVAMIGERLRDF
+736 RLAIAMIGERLRDF
-750 RYPPPGRG
+750 RYPLPGRG
-758 LARFTDYL
+758 IFRFTDTL
-766 AYGATA
+766 AYGVTA

-777 FSLPRLTGFRRS
+777 FPLPKQSGFRRS

-804 VFPEGARTKDGEI
+804 VFPEGSRTRDGEM

-829 GLGTPVVPAR
+829 GLGAPVVPAR

-849 RFAGIRWPFTR
+849 RFGGIRWPFAR
-860 PGQVSVTFGPPLR
+860 PGQVSVTFGPPLH
-873 PSPSDSPQDL
+873 PSPSASPQAL

-889 RLRGLRYRKASAFPE
+889 RVRGLSHRKA
-904 TTGGVIEEGSKK
+904 
-916 DIHEG
+916 
-921 TRRTKKGH
+921 

>member
-12 FLERGDDT
+12 FLGRGDDT

-48 LGSRGLGLGDRL
+48 LGARGLVKGDRL
-60 VLWEDNSPEWVAA
+60 VLWEDNSPAWVAA

-88 VQSSPG
+88 VQSSPE
-94 FVAGIERQTRPGL
+94 FVAGIERQTRPRL
-107 VLGGSAGAA
+107 VLGGSPGAS
-116 LEELQSPADSVAGFC
+116 LEDLQAPADSVAAFC
-131 RSAARQP
+131 RSAASQP
-138 PTPDWNFAGKVTG
+138 PTPDWSYAGKVTG

-182 PLETEIRKYA
+182 PLETEIRKYV

-258 LDLLRDKIERD
+258 LELLRDKIERD
-269 EAAQNLRP
+269 ESAQDLRP
-277 PLGELFDRSAGR
+277 PLAELFDRNAGR
-289 HWLRRWWM
+289 HWLRRWWT

-363 MPGQE
+363 MPGQD

-377 LVRGRNISS
+377 LVRGRNVSS

-398 GEGWLRTGD
+398 DEGWLRTGD
-407 LGQRDDRGNLY
+407 LGQRDEKGNLY

-429 SAGLNVYPA
+429 SAGLNVYPG
-438 DIESALNRQ
+438 DIEASLNQQ
-447 PEIGGS
+447 PEIGAS
-453 AVVGVDSARGPE
+453 AVVGVDGAQGPE
-465 PVAVLIPKSPDADP
+465 PVAVLILRSPEADP
-479 SAAVQRANQSLSPY
+479 STAVQRANQSLSPY

-517 RDLVRFASRQGG
+517 RDLVRFASRRGR
-529 EPSGQVGD
+529 EPAGQVGD
-537 NLEGLRGEILAIV
+537 NPEGLRGEILTIV

-557 PQRRDREANL
+557 PQRRDRQASL
-567 TTDLKLDSL
+567 TSDLKLDSL

-583 QLEDRFRRD
+583 QLEDRFRMD

-604 GDLEELLSHP
+604 GDLEALLRRP
-614 DSLPEAGLREA
+614 DALPEAGRSEA
-625 VPQSP
+625 APSNL
-630 ESGGDPRAPS
+630 ESGGDRRAPS

-649 RAAPGTSGRSWRPYP
+649 RPVPGPSVRSWRPYP
-664 YPYWSLRRPAT
+664 YPYWSLRRPAA
-675 WIRFLFQHCL
+675 WIRFLFQNCL
-685 IRPLTHLLCWTRVS
+685 IWPLTHLLCWTRVS
-699 GRRHWRGLREP
+699 GRRHWRGLRGP

-724 LVLARMPWRYRN
+724 LILAHLPWRYRN
-736 RLAVAMIGERLRDF
+736 RLAIAMIGERLRDF

-758 LARFTDYL
+758 PARYTDTL
-766 AYGATA
+766 AYGVTA

-777 FSLPRLTGFRRS
+777 FSLPRQSGFRRS

-804 VFPEGARTKDGEI
+804 VFPEGARTTDGEM
-817 QPFQAG
+817 QPFLAG

-829 GLGTPVVPAR
+829 GLGAPVVPAR
-839 IEGLYELKQR
+839 IEGLYELKRR
-849 RFAGIRWPFTR
+849 RFGGIRWPFTR
-860 PGQVSVTFGPPLR
+860 PGQVSVTFGAPLR
-873 PSPSDSPQDL
+873 PSPSDSPQEL
-883 TRELEK
+883 TRELEG
-889 RLRGLRYRKASAFPE
+889 RLRGLSRRKDSTA
-904 TTGGVIEEGSKK
+904 G
-916 DIHEG
+916 
-921 TRRTKKGH
+921 

>member
-12 FLERGDDT
+12 FLDRGDDT

-60 VLWEDNSPEWVAA
+60 VLWDDNSPEWVAV
-73 FLGCLMRGVVVVPLD
+73 FMGCLMRGVVVVPLD

-94 FVAGIERQTRPGL
+94 FVAGIERQTRPKL
-107 VLGGSAGAA
+107 VLGGSSGAS
-116 LEELQSPADSVAGFC
+116 LDVLQSPVDSVAALC
-131 RSAARQP
+131 RRATAQA
-138 PTPDWNFAGKVTG
+138 PTPDWSYAGKVTG
-151 DHLAEIVFTSGTT
+151 DHLAQIVFTSGTT
-164 AAPKGIRL
+164 AEPKGIRL
-172 THRNLLANLT
+172 THRNLLSNLT
-182 PLETEIRKYA
+182 PLENEIRKYA

-238 EIISAIRRERIS
+238 EIISAIRRDRIS
-250 VLATVPRI
+250 MLATVPRV
-258 LDLLRDKIERD
+258 LELLRDKVERD
-269 EAAQNLRP
+269 EAARNRRP
-277 PLGELFDRSAGR
+277 SLAELFDRSAGQ
-289 HWLRRWWM
+289 HWLRRWWT

-320 SSTEEFWKKLGYV
+320 SGTEQFWKRLGYV
-333 VMQGYGMTEAAA
+333 VTQGYGMTETAA

-351 PFRPGRGSIGKP
+351 PLRPGRGSIGKP

-377 LVRGRNISS
+377 LVRGRNISP
-386 GYWGTEESSLTD
+386 GYWGAEEASLTD
-398 GEGWLRTGD
+398 DEGWLRTGD
-407 LGQRDDRGNLY
+407 LGQRDEKGNLY

-438 DIESALNRQ
+438 DIETALNRQ
-447 PEIGGS
+447 PEIGAS
-453 AVVGVDSARGPE
+453 AVVGVDGAQGPE
-465 PVAVLIPKSPDADP
+465 PVAVLILKSPEADP

-517 RDLVRFASRQGG
+517 RDLVRFASRQGR
-529 EPSGQVGD
+529 ESGGPVGD
-537 NLEGLRGEILAIV
+537 NPEGLRGEILAMV

-557 PQRRDREANL
+557 PQRRDRQANL
-567 TTDLKLDSL
+567 TSDLKLDSL

-583 QLEDRFRRD
+583 RLEDRFRMD
-592 LDESKVTEALTL
+592 LDESEVTEALTL
-604 GDLEELLSHP
+604 GDLEELIDRPSG
-614 DSLPEAGLREA
+614 LPEDAPPEA
-625 VPQSP
+625 APPGP
-630 ESGGDPRAPS
+630 ETGGDSRAPS
-640 DPLPDPGSS
+640 GAGPSPGSPRS
-649 RAAPGTSGRSWRPYP
+649 APETSGRPWRPYP

-675 WIRFLFQHCL
+675 WMRFLFQHCL
-685 IRPLTHLLCWTRVS
+685 IWPLTHLLCWTRVS

-724 LVLARMPWRYRN
+724 LIMAGLPWRYRN
-736 RLAVAMIGERLRDF
+736 RLAIAMIGERLRDF

-758 LARFTDYL
+758 LARFTDTL
-766 AYGATA
+766 AYGSTA

-777 FSLPRLTGFRRS
+777 FSLPRQTGFRRS

-804 VFPEGARTKDGEI
+804 VFPEGARTQDGEMA
-817 QPFQAG
+817 PFQAG

-829 GLGTPVVPAR
+829 GLGAPVVPAR
-839 IEGLYELKQR
+839 IEGLYELKR
-849 RFAGIRWPFTR
+849 KRFGGIRWPFTR

-883 TRELEK
+883 TRELEE
-889 RLRGLRYRKASAFPE
+889 RVRDLSHRKA
-904 TTGGVIEEGSKK
+904 
-916 DIHEG
+916 
-921 TRRTKKGH
+921 

>member
-12 FLERGDDT
+12 FLDRGDDT

-48 LGSRGLGLGDRL
+48 LGARGLVKGDRL
-60 VLWEDNSPEWVAA
+60 LLWEDNSPAWVAT
-73 FLGCLMRGVVVVPLD
+73 FMGCLMRGVVVVPLD
-88 VQSSPG
+88 VQSSPELIAG
-94 FVAGIERQTRPGL
+94 VARQTRPKL
-107 VLGGSAGAA
+107 VLGEGSGAA

-131 RSAARQP
+131 HSASAQAA
-138 PTPDWNFAGKVTG
+138 TPDWSYAGKVTG
-151 DHLAEIVFTSGTT
+151 DHLAQIVFTSGTT

-172 THRNLLANLT
+172 THRNLLSNLT
-182 PLETEIRKYA
+182 PLETEIRKYV

-250 VLATVPRI
+250 MLATVPRI
-258 LDLLRDKIERD
+258 LELLRDKIERD
-269 EAAQNLRP
+269 EAARNRRT
-277 PLGELFDRSAGR
+277 PLAELFDRSEGR
-289 HWLRRWWM
+289 HWLRRWWT
-297 FRHVRRRFGWKF
+297 FRHVRRQFGWKF

-320 SSTEEFWKKLGYV
+320 SGTEDFWKRIGYA
-333 VMQGYGMTEAAA
+333 VMQGYGMTETAA
-345 IISLAH
+345 IISLVH

-377 LVRGRNISS
+377 LVRGRNVSP
-386 GYWGTEESSLTD
+386 GYWGAEDASLTD
-398 GEGWLRTGD
+398 QEGWLRTGD
-407 LGQRDDRGNLY
+407 LGQRDEKGNLY

-438 DIESALNRQ
+438 DIETALNQQ
-447 PEIGGS
+447 PEIGTS
-453 AVVGVDSARGPE
+453 AVVGVDRAQGPE
-465 PVAVLIPKSPDADP
+465 PVAVLILTGPDADP
-479 SAAVQRANQSLSPY
+479 SAAVQRANQGLSPY

-498 WVVWPERDF
+498 WVVWPGRDF

-517 RDLVRFASRQGG
+517 RDLVLFASRQGS
-529 EPSGQVGD
+529 EAPGQAVD
-537 NLEGLRGEILAIV
+537 DRDSLLGEILTLA
-550 ESITGTS
+550 EDITGAS

-567 TTDLKLDSL
+567 TSDLKLDSL

-583 QLEDRFRRD
+583 QLEDRFRMD

-604 GDLEELLSHP
+604 GDLERLIERPDGLSAAGGP
-614 DSLPEAGLREA
+614 GAAPPGPETGGDSQAP
-625 VPQSP
+625 
-630 ESGGDPRAPS
+630 SGGQPDPRPS
-640 DPLPDPGSS
+640 RPD
-649 RAAPGTSGRSWRPYP
+649 RETSARSWRPYP

-675 WIRFLFQHCL
+675 WMRFLFQHCL
-685 IRPLTHLLCWTRVS
+685 IWPLTHLLCWTRVS
-699 GRRHWRGLREP
+699 GRSHWEGLREP

-724 LVLARMPWRYRN
+724 LVMAGLPWRHRN

-750 RYPPPGRG
+750 RYPLPGRG

-766 AYGATA
+766 AFGATA

-777 FSLPRLTGFRRS
+777 FSLPRQTGFRRS

-804 VFPEGARTKDGEI
+804 VFPEGARTTDGEI
-817 QPFQAG
+817 APFQAG

-829 GLGTPVVPAR
+829 GLGAPVVPAR
-839 IEGLYELKQR
+839 IEGLYELKQK
-849 RFAGIRWPFTR
+849 RFGGIHWPFTR

-873 PSPSDSPQDL
+873 PSASDSPQDL

-889 RLRGLRYRKASAFPE
+889 RVRDLGRRKA
-904 TTGGVIEEGSKK
+904 
-916 DIHEG
+916 
-921 TRRTKKGH
+921 